1 MLHWLLSMILTHVNS
16 LDITSSFL
24 LALFIDPRYTHK
36 FSHHFTHFTP
46 WVTAGN
52 ISACVV
58 ACDDVNDDEYD
69 VMKMNYFAVSIEWIM
84 SGGGNDTNN
93 QTKTNVADAVFDKTA
108 RLIVLYV
115 QIVLGIV
122 GGTLVFIWLWI
133 YRRRT
138 SRVNTIIR
146 NLACADMLVISFAC
160 VMQVRTNSIE
170 WSPQDR
176 PVSGGLA

>member
-1 MLHWLLSMILTHVNS
+1 
-16 LDITSSFL
+16 
-24 LALFIDPRYTHK
+24 
-36 FSHHFTHFTP
+36 
-46 WVTAGN
+46 
-52 ISACVV
+52 
-58 ACDDVNDDEYD
+58 
-69 VMKMNYFAVSIEWIM
+69 M
-84 SGGGNDTNN
+84 SGCGGNDTNN

-160 VMQVRTNSIE
+160 VMQVRTNGTE
-170 WSPQDR
+170 WSLQGKNR
-176 PVSGGLA
+176 PK